1 MAIERMTRAQATAP
15 TMIVIFGAALLAGL
29 IATAPSQAAPAR
41 PAMSQKVHDDLY
53 AIYNSSAAAS
63 VIRLHAWRLLSR
75 IESSLPRPDFGVTQ
89 PSAAAVSAV
98 ITTAQGGRLARADG
112 AAVDIPAGSLTSD
125 TLVSIST
132 SPAMNSPDE
141 NARTVAAAA
150 AGLVAASPEV
160 DFGPAGLRLR
170 RTIEV
175 AIGFAAQGQSAFGL
189 RLYCWS
195 QALNQ
200 WQRLPARIDVSH
212 QVVSTRVLSLEPCRI
227 FTAPSAPR

>member
-1 MAIERMTRAQATAP
+1 MKNMKHGQAAA
-15 TMIVIFGAALLAGL
+15 VAVLGAAWVAGV
-29 IATAPSQAAPAR
+29 IAAAPANAAPAR

-75 IESSLPRPDFGVTQ
+75 IESSLPRPDFGLTQ
-89 PSAAAVSAV
+89 PRAAVVSGV
-98 ITTAQGGRLARADG
+98 ITAAQGGRLARADG

-132 SPAMNSPDE
+132 PPAMNSPDE
-141 NARTVAAAA
+141 NARTAAASA

-175 AIGFAAQGQSAFGL
+175 AIGFAAQGRSAFGL

-195 QALNQ
+195 QAQNQ
-200 WQRLPARIDVSH
+200 WQRLPARVDVSH
-212 QVVSTRVLSLEPCRI
+212 QVVSTRVLSLGPCRI
-227 FTAPSAPR
+227 FVAPSATQGSH